1 MTAGFPTRHGISSP
15 ASVVTLEGP
24 VSPHASVARV
34 SDGGRYVCFGRR
46 DYRPT
51 ANSET
56 RAALRTAAAVTS
68 GCQAVRC
75 SEALPIFERARKV
88 P

>member
-1 MTAGFPTRHGISSP
+1 
-15 ASVVTLEGP
+15 
-24 VSPHASVARV
+24 
-34 SDGGRYVCFGRR
+34 
-46 DYRPT
+46 
-51 ANSET
+51 
-56 RAALRTAAAVTS
+56 VTS